1 MNLIE
6 FTNNLNDPRNTSAVQ
21 TDGLKN
27 IIDEFPYFHAA
38 HFLYLNGLK
47 NQNSFKYNNYLKKT
61 AAYTTDRSVL
71 FDFISTYQF
80 NYQPHS
86 GKTTSEEKPES
97 IKTPSAEVIQ
107 GKTAIEEPAIEEAV
121 IEETSEKSD
130 ALPIGK
136 PFKFD
141 HSETHSF
148 SEWLEI
154 TSVKP
159 IQRKKSATK
168 ETGPAASGK
177 SNFDII
183 DNFITKNPKIRPSVS
198 SIHSNVA
205 VESVT
210 ENESL
215 MTETLAHV
223 YLEQKKF
230 QKAITAFTV
239 LSLKYPEKSSFFANQ
254 IKAIKKLQE
263 K

>member
-6 FTNNLNDPRNTSAVQ
+6 FTNNLKDPRNTTEVQ
-21 TDGLKN
+21 TQGLKN
-27 IIDEFPYFHAA
+27 IIDEFPYFQAA
-38 HFLYLNGLK
+38 HFLHLNGLR

-71 FDFISTYQF
+71 FDFISTYEF
-80 NYQPHS
+80 NYQPDLRQT
-86 GKTTSEEKPES
+86 KSEEEPDK
-97 IKTPSAEVIQ
+97 IKTQSLEVIET
-107 GKTAIEEPAIEEAV
+107 KTEIKQDSV
-121 IEETSEKSD
+121 KSD
-130 ALPIGK
+130 TLPIGK

-141 HSETHSF
+141 HYETHSF

-159 IQRKKSATK
+159 IQRKKTVKK
-168 ETGPAASGK
+168 ETGNTESGN

-183 DNFITKNPKIRPSVS
+183 DNFISKNPKIRPSFS
-198 SIHSNVA
+198 KTHSNIA
-205 VESVT
+205 IESVT

-239 LSLKYPEKSSFFANQ
+239 LSLKYPEKSGFFANQ